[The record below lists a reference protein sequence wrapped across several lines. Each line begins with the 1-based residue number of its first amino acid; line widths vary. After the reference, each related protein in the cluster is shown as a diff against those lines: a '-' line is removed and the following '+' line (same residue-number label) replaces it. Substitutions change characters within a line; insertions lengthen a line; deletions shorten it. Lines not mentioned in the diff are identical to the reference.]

1 MHIVHGSHPTD
12 SSRMNFSV
20 QRQEGCLHLAAFL
33 DLHTRKIVGW
43 SIASTMTERLAM
55 DEFLQGFGKEQPPTG
70 LTIHTDQGSQF
81 TSGKFTTLL
90 RSKGAI
96 PSNSAK
102 GNSYDNALMES
113 FYKTLKR
120 ELVNNAGFKTK
131 DEERQALVRYIE

>member
-1 MHIVHGSHPTD
+1 
-12 SSRMNFSV
+12 MNFSV